1 MNATS
6 FNDIWN
12 GLLQIKTRHRPD
24 EMLGD
29 AEGAYVQVV
38 CKAHSET
45 EFVELIKEY
54 MDEQDVEYV
63 NMEGIVR
70 IDEKAIQDH
79 PLCDIITTIN
89 HYGEV
94 RFGTF
99 HTWNKENEFFLDIIH
114 LFSAGCDCYLQAP
127 DLDKDL
133 IQDLMDDCTIPYY
146 VKIRLTFENT
156 SKFMDLESHYH
167 ISQWIQ
173 SIEIRKDEKLLFEGY
188 DSIEYGL
195 FSKNMIIP
203 DWFKNKHV
211 EDYGISSDW

>member
-1 MNATS
+1 M
-6 FNDIWN
+6 
-12 GLLQIKTRHRPD
+12 
-24 EMLGD
+24 
-29 AEGAYVQVV
+29 QVF

-45 EFVELIKEY
+45 EFVEQIKEY
-54 MDEQDVEYV
+54 MDELDVEYV
-63 NMEGIVR
+63 NMEDTVR

-79 PLCDIITTIN
+79 PLCDVISTIN

-99 HTWNKENEFFLDIIH
+99 HTWNNENDFFLDIIR
-114 LFSAGCDCYLQAP
+114 LFSTDCDCYLQAP

-133 IQDLMDDCTIPYY
+133 IHDLMDDCSIPYY
-146 VKIRLTFENT
+146 VKIRLTMENT

-173 SIEIRKDEKLLFEGY
+173 SMEIRKDEKLLFEGY

-195 FSKNMIIP
+195 FSKEITIP
-203 DWFKNKHV
+203 DWFRCKHE
-211 EDYGISSDW
+211 EDFGISPDW

>member
-1 MNATS
+1 M
-6 FNDIWN
+6 NDIWN

-29 AEGAYVQVV
+29 VEGAFVQIF

-45 EFVELIKEY
+45 EFVEQIKEY
-54 MDEQDVEYV
+54 MDELDVEYV
-63 NMEGIVR
+63 NMEDTVR

-79 PLCDIITTIN
+79 PLCDVISTIN

-99 HTWNKENEFFLDIIH
+99 HTWNNENDFFLDIIR
-114 LFSAGCDCYLQAP
+114 LFSTDCDCYLQAP

-133 IQDLMDDCTIPYY
+133 IHDLMDDCSIPYY
-146 VKIRLTFENT
+146 VKIRLTMENT
-156 SKFMDLESHYH
+156 LKFMDLESHYH

-173 SIEIRKDEKLLFEGY
+173 SMEIRKDEKLLFEGY

-195 FSKNMIIP
+195 FSKEITIP
-203 DWFKNKHV
+203 DWFRCKH
-211 EDYGISSDW
+211 EEGFGISPDW